1 MPISHM
7 EIPVRILIDIP
18 ERQVEDLAAIC
29 AARKLPRTEVI
40 RQAVT
45 AWIAAQKPPAT
56 EAFGLW
62 GDTAIDGLT
71 YQKKIRAEW

>member
-1 MPISHM
+1 M
-7 EIPVRILIDIP
+7 EISVRILIDIP

-29 AARKLPRTEVI
+29 AARKLPRREVI
-40 RQAVT
+40 RQGIT

-62 GDTAIDGLT
+62 GDKTIDGLK
-71 YQKKIRAEW
+71 YHKKIRAEW